1 MHEVVFLAFQ
11 KAQKRETK
19 AVLNKLVTVEYVQRF
34 TQILWWLILLQK
46 KKARLISKTLNGP
59 SLSANILEALFSL
72 GSCLSLGVAGDPW
85 SLATFATK
93 KSSTAGANGQKE
105 DAASSPF
112 FLSVHFQ
119 VWSSCHGVA
128 QWCNLQIQARETEI
142 WILPGQKVMVMWLA
156 YQCRT
161 PTLPNA
167 NLRVEP
173 CLQVGQFGSSPSHV
187 TKPMDVPATPTT
199 GYAPR
204 C

>member
-85 SLATFATK
+85 STFATK

-112 FLSVHFQ
+112 FLSVHF
-119 VWSSCHGVA
+119 WSSCHGSSVVQSTNPGA
-128 QWCNLQIQARETEI
+128 GDRNLNPAWTKSN
-142 WILPGQKVMVMWLA
+142 G
-156 YQCRT
+156 
-161 PTLPNA
+161 
-167 NLRVEP
+167 
-173 CLQVGQFGSSPSHV
+173 HV
-187 TKPMDVPATPTT
+187 TSLSMSDTYTPQ
-199 GYAPR
+199 